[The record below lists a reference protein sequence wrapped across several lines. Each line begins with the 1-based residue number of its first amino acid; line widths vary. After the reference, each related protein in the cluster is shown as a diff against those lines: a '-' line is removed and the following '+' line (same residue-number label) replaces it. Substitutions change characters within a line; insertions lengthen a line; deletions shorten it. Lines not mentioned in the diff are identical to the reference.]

1 MRALRTAVRNSAV
14 FLSIAVPSQL
24 AVAELQPAVATPT
37 AAAVQRLTP
46 EQYANIITSLFGQ
59 DINLG
64 GRFEESIRSGGL
76 LQAGTSQATI
86 SASGAEQVHTMAKSI
101 AAQVV
106 DARHRDLLIP
116 CKPQPGKLTD
126 DSCARQFLGR
136 VGEQLFRRPLGER
149 ELESWVKQASQAA
162 ADLGDF
168 YSGLASSLTG
178 MLQSPAFLFRME
190 LPNTQAAAN
199 APMELDAYAKA
210 SKLSFFLWNAGPDPA
225 LYAAARAGK
234 LDRPE
239 GIAAQVDRMLA
250 SPRTAEGTRAFF
262 SDMLELDQLA
272 YVAKDSAIYPNF
284 TADVLHD
291 AREQTLQTIVDI
303 LIRGR
308 GDYREIFTSRRTFLT
323 PLLGSLYQVPV
334 ASTAPRAL
342 KGGWQPYEYPAGD
355 PRAGILSH
363 ISFVAMHSH
372 AGRSSVTLR
381 GKAVRELI
389 MCQKVPPPPGTVSFE
404 ILQDTSNP
412 TYKTARARLRAHT
425 TNPVCAGCHK
435 LTDPLGYP
443 LEVFDASGAFRETEN
458 GEKLDLSGSLGG
470 KKFAT
475 TNEFASVVS
484 NDPATASCLVN
495 RVYAYALGR
504 PVGSEDKAVVDAVKD
519 DFASNGYRYVHL
531 LRSVATSETFF
542 RAASR

>member
-1 MRALRTAVRNSAV
+1 MRALRTAVRTSV
-14 FLSIAVPSQL
+14 IFLSFAVSAQL
-24 AVAELQPAVATPT
+24 AVAESGPAAVTPT

-46 EQYANIITSLFGQ
+46 EQYANIITTVFGQ

-64 GRFEESIRSGGL
+64 GRFEASVRSGGL
-76 LQAGTSQATI
+76 LQAGASQATI

-101 AAQVV
+101 AVQVV
-106 DARHRDLLIP
+106 DSSHRDLLIP
-116 CKPQPGKLTD
+116 CKPQSGKVTD
-126 DSCARQFLGR
+126 DSCARQFLGK
-136 VGEQLFRRPLGER
+136 VGEQLFRRPLAER
-149 ELESWVKQASQAA
+149 ELETWVKQASQAGA
-162 ADLGDF
+162 ELGDF

-178 MLQSPAFLFRME
+178 MLQSPAFLFRVE
-190 LPNTQAAAN
+190 LPNAQAAAN
-199 APMELDAYAKA
+199 APVELDAYAKA
-210 SKLSFFLWNAGPDPA
+210 SKLSFFLWNAGPDPE

-234 LDRPE
+234 LEQPA

-250 SPRTAEGTRAFF
+250 SPRTVQGTRAFF
-262 SDMLELDQLA
+262 SDMLELNQLA
-272 YVAKDSAIYPNF
+272 YISKDSAIYPNF
-284 TADVLHD
+284 TADVLND

-323 PLLGSLYQVPV
+323 PLLGSLYQVAVP
-334 ASTAPRAL
+334 SGAPRAL
-342 KGGWQPYEYPAGD
+342 KDGWQPYEYPVGD

-363 ISFVAMHSH
+363 ISFVALHSH

-389 MCQKVPPPPGTVSFE
+389 MCQKVPPPPGNVSFE

-412 TYKTARARLRAHT
+412 VYKTARARLGAHT

-443 LEVFDASGAFRETEN
+443 LEAFDASGAFRETEN
-458 GEKLDLSGSLGG
+458 GEKIDLSGALAG

-475 TNEFASVVS
+475 TNEYASVVA
-484 NDPATASCLVN
+484 NDPATASCVVN

-504 PVGSEDKAVVDAVKD
+504 PVGSDDKAVVDAVKD
-519 DFASNGYRYVHL
+519 DFASNGYQYVHL